1 MSIRSKLLLA
11 FGVVCLLSAGAAL
24 YSIRQVSALSSL
36 VTQLYDGPLM
46 AVSYARSAHVNFTQ
60 ARSAVEE
67 AIVMQEPMTA
77 ERITSIEKTMQ
88 QFVSDMAVVQER
100 MGEAARQKVLTR
112 FTEQTR
118 HQATAEAYTRAAKSR

>member
-24 YSIRQVSALSSL
+24 YSIRQVTALSTL

-46 AVSYARSAHVNFTQ
+46 AVSYARSGHVNFTQ

-67 AIVMQEPMTA
+67 AIVMQEPMTT
-77 ERITSIEKTMQ
+77 ERIASIEKTMQ

-100 MGEAARQKVLTR
+100 MGEAA
-112 FTEQTR
+112 
-118 HQATAEAYTRAAKSR
+118 QAGNSIKKIQDAANTWFGWAWRI